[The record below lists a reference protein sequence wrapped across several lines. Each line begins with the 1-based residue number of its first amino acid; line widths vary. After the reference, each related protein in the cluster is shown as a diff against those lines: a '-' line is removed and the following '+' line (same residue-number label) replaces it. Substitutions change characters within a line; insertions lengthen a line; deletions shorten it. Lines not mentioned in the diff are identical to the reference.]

1 MPAPSSMVATSF
13 MSLLSPGHMVSMTEE
28 PIFTFYFILINLN
41 LHLNSHTWLVATIL
55 DMAAL
60 ETMSDGKKKIFL

>member
-1 MPAPSSMVATSF
+1 
-13 MSLLSPGHMVSMTEE
+13 MVSMTEE
-28 PIFTFYFILINLN
+28 LIFTFYFFLINLN

-55 DMAAL
+55 NRAAL